1 MTSNDIRVIVNDEQ
15 SFRIYVVEQF
25 GKMDARMSRIETR
38 LDSIEFRVK
47 NLESGQEQIR
57 AEIQTVRDDQIA
69 FNTKVDMLLWGTG
82 FIIAVMTL
90 GVSIYGIAKT
100 VITKIAEKTQKSA
113 PQFDMDEV
121 IRKIGEV
128 YNLEPKN

>member
-1 MTSNDIRVIVNDEQ
+1 MTSNDVYVIVNNEQ
-15 SFRIYVVEQF
+15 QFRLYVVEQF

-38 LDSIEFRVK
+38 LDGLEFRVK

-57 AEIQTVRDDQIA
+57 AEIQTVRNDQIA
-69 FNTKVDMLLWGTG
+69 FNTKVDMLLWGSG
-82 FIIAVMTL
+82 FIIAAVTL

-100 VITKIAEKTQKSA
+100 VINKIADKAQKGA
-113 PQFDMDEV
+113 QQFDMDEL

-128 YNLEPKN
+128 YNLEPRR

>member
-1 MTSNDIRVIVNDEQ
+1 MTSNDVYVIVNDEQ
-15 SFRIYVVEQF
+15 QFRLYVVNKL
-25 GKMDARMSRIETR
+25 GSIEAR
-38 LDSIEFRVK
+38 LDGLEFRVK

-57 AEIQTVRDDQIA
+57 AEIQTVRNDQIA
-69 FNTKVDMLLWGTG
+69 FNTKIDMLLWGSG
-82 FIIAVMTL
+82 FIIAAVTL

-100 VITKIAEKTQKSA
+100 VINKIADKAQKSA
-113 PQFDMDEV
+113 QQFDMDEL